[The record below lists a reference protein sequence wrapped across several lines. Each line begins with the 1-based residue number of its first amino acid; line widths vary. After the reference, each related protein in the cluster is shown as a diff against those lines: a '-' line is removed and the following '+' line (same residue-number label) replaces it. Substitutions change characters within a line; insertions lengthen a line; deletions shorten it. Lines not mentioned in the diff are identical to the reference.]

1 MEMRHVLRWSICL
14 SAILIS
20 AIESP
25 AQPISENCSEIMEYE
40 STILLCPSPLPPIRR
55 IHIEG
60 SHGRGKEL
68 REPDCSTF
76 KPDIATVRRY
86 FSKARL
92 ISERDWMHEIVWVSC
107 RAHGS
112 LVLEDGRKAYWGISA
127 ARSANVIIEGEPKQK
142 IYLYCPECD
151 FSPFWR

>member
-1 MEMRHVLRWSICL
+1 
-14 SAILIS
+14 
-20 AIESP
+20 
-25 AQPISENCSEIMEYE
+25 
-40 STILLCPSPLPPIRR
+40 
-55 IHIEG
+55 
-60 SHGRGKEL
+60 
-68 REPDCSTF
+68 
-76 KPDIATVRRY
+76 
-86 FSKARL
+86 
-92 ISERDWMHEIVWVSC
+92 MHEIVWVSC